1 MSTLKSA
8 EEWEREQFEMIPD
21 NCPPGLFAQMARA
34 IQADALR
41 HAAELVKNTPRPFFR
56 DAAVER
62 IETEAK
68 KLEAKA

>member
-1 MSTLKSA
+1 
-8 EEWEREQFEMIPD
+8 
-21 NCPPGLFAQMARA
+21 MARA